1 MKAFFVAVLGC
12 DVHDCDDISPGLL
25 GITKG
30 YYGVVEAQGRGS
42 LHCHMLL
49 WLEGGL
55 KPSEISARAIQEP
68 NGEFERRLI
77 SYLDDNISSAIPDD
91 PGDVDNVPSSVYN
104 PCSVRPIFPREDEP
118 SQLYSDR
125 CQKDLFNLAKQC
137 QRHSHNTG
145 CYKNW
150 KGPPEEKKCR
160 FNLDESKLN
169 HHTFVDRSTG
179 EIHGRCLDGMVNQFN
194 DTMLEILR
202 CNMDIKFIGSGYTAH
217 AVLYY
222 ITDYISKMQLKTHA
236 AYNILEIALQRLE
249 KYGTNDDSEATRARK
264 LLVKCANAIISAQEL
279 SAQQVSSYLL
289 GHGDNYTSHQFKE
302 IYWRCYDG
310 FIK

>member
-1 MKAFFVAVLGC
+1 MKAFFIAVLG
-12 DVHDCDDISPGLL
+12 HNFDDQNDITPGIL
-25 GITKG
+25 GVTKG

-55 KPSEISARAIQEP
+55 NPSEISARLLKEP
-68 NGEFERRLI
+68 DGEFEQRLI
-77 SYLDDNISSAIPDD
+77 FYLDSMITTAIPSD
-91 PGDVDNVPSSVYN
+91 PGDVPDVPSSSVN
-104 PCSVRPIFPREDEP
+104 PCSVRPIFPTSDEETE
-118 SQLYSDR
+118 SYSRR

-137 QRHSHNTG
+137 QIHSHNAG

-150 KGPPEEKKCR
+150 RGPPEPKTCR

-169 HHTFVDRSTG
+169 NETYIDRSTG

-194 DTMLEILR
+194 DQMLEILR
-202 CNMDIKFIGSGYTAH
+202 CNMDIKFIGSGNTAH
-217 AVLYY
+217 AVL
-222 ITDYISKMQLKTHA
+222 L
-236 AYNILEIALQRLE
+236 ILEIALQRLNT
-249 KYGTNDDSEATRARK
+249 YDPDANTDQVRAKK

-289 GHGDNYTSHQFKE
+289 GHGDCYTSHLFKQ
-302 IYWRCYDG
+302 IYWRSYDG
-310 FIK
+310 FVKRTSRTTFVSVV